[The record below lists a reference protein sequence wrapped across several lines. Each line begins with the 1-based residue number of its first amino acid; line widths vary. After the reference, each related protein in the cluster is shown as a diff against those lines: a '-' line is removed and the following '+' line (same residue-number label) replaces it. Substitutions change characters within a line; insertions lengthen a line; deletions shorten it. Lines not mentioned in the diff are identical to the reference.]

1 MAKVI
6 EATKGKIRDLPI
18 KKSLG
23 EILSKAADEAGID
36 TVRVTSGGQAKKG
49 SGGKRTG
56 STRHDEGNAA
66 DLQLE
71 RNGHVLS
78 FENPAERPV
87 VAKFV
92 TAAAAL
98 GATGIGAGVGYMGV
112 HTLHVGF
119 GAKMVWGAG
128 GKAVNAPEWLKKAVA
143 AAASHKPASSPAI
156 AAAAIRLPGRYKVVA
171 NGGLRLRSGPGVEHG
186 IKAKLTS
193 GTLLTV
199 LVFQGEWAQVD
210 LANDG
215 VAEGFVSAAHL
226 IPAT

>member
-6 EATKGKIRDLPI
+6 EATQGKIRDLPI

-23 EILSKAADEAGID
+23 ELLSKAADEAGID

-71 RNGHVLS
+71 KNGHVLS
-78 FENPAERPV
+78 FEKSQERPV

-92 TAAAAL
+92 TAASAL
-98 GATGIGAGVGYMGV
+98 GATGIGAGVGYMGE

-119 GAKMVWGAG
+119 GTKLVWGAG
-128 GKAVNAPEWLKKAVA
+128 GKAVNAPEWLRQAVA
-143 AAASHKPASSPAI
+143 AAASHTPAAPA
-156 AAAAIRLPGRYKVVA
+156 ARLPGRYKIVA
-171 NGGLRLRSGPGVEHG
+171 DGGLRLRSGPGLDHG
-186 IKAKLTS
+186 IKTTLAS
-193 GTLLTV
+193 GTV
-199 LVFQGEWAQVD
+199 LSVLAFQGDWAKVD
-210 LANDG
+210 LSNDG
-215 VAEGFVSAAHL
+215 VADGFVSASHL
-226 IPAT
+226 RPAT